1 MIKRT
6 IMNMTLAIWTISGAC
21 LAVAQQSA
29 GRTFPFANDAGDNL
43 YQAVQSND
51 ERAIADILGGP
62 TDLTSS
68 GEPGQDLEE
77 RELFVRKYQE
87 MHRLHQESNG
97 SFTLYLGAENWPSP
111 FPVVRANNGW
121 RFDSDG
127 GEKEILFRRIGENEL
142 TAIAKCEEFFAA
154 QNGHPADSNGGVPLL
169 FHGYYFRLL
178 PKSSRKGGTPDGF
191 TLIAYPAEYRSSGVK
206 TFIAARSGVV
216 YEKDLGQ
223 DTAELGSTVRAV
235 HEHATWR
242 PVGEQE

>member
-6 IMNMTLAIWTISGAC
+6 IMNVTLALWTIGGAC
-21 LAVAQQSA
+21 LALAQQSA
-29 GRTFPFANDAGDNL
+29 GRTFPSASDAGDNL
-43 YQAVQSND
+43 YLAVQSND

-77 RELFVRKYQE
+77 REQFVRKCQE

-97 SFTLYLGAENWPSP
+97 AFTLYLGAENWPFP

-121 RFDSDG
+121 RFDSDA

-142 TAIAKCEEFFAA
+142 TAIAECEEFGAA
-154 QNGHPADSNGGVPLL
+154 RNSLPANSNGDVPLL
-169 FHGYYFRLL
+169 LHGYYFRLL
-178 PKSSRKGGTPDGF
+178 PKSSVKRGTPDGF

-206 TFIAARSGVV
+206 TFVVAPGGFV
-216 YEKDLGQ
+216 YEKDIGT
-223 DTAELGSTVRAV
+223 DTAALASTVPAV
-235 HEHATWR
+235 HKDATWR
-242 PVGEQE
+242 PVAE